1 MVARTSSCAACQY
14 EMEPDNPRALEFSE
28 DDDLKVY
35 MGDLDELPRFVIL
48 ADTRGTFDKVYVKL
62 SLLTFPQL
70 LYN

>member
-1 MVARTSSCAACQY
+1 
-14 EMEPDNPRALEFSE
+14 MEPDNPRALEFSE

-48 ADTRGTFDKVYVKL
+48 ADTRGTFDKVYMKL

-70 LYN
+70 L